1 MFIPLDRKPDWRT
14 PPVITLLLISINILV
29 FVFLQ
34 AQDQV
39 RENDAFRYYF
49 SSGLAELEIP
59 RYIQYLNR
67 HSDSHIAIN
76 PANELDAREQKVIYK
91 HLMSNGRFLQALSTA
106 HVIAPDD
113 PAYAVWQGLRR
124 GFDNRLQSIIT
135 YRYSLKPYIAD
146 PLTTF
151 TSIFLHA
158 DLGHLLGN
166 MVFLLLF
173 GFILELSL
181 GGIVLLLVFIACGIS
196 ANLVTIVI
204 TPNSAQWITGASG
217 AITGLAGLYAILY
230 GMRKIRFFY
239 SLIFYFDYI
248 RAPAIIML
256 PVWLLYEFAY
266 SLIAP
271 DSVNTVTHIGGL
283 LGGILAGLIIKHSP
297 LPIHGR
303 QEETHT
309 SVDFETEFQ
318 TAMTALS
325 NSELDKACDK
335 FRQLLEIKPADPRIL
350 LKLFHIAKARTDR
363 TSAKYYIRLLLNQ
376 SETDPQLLRD
386 QQRSFLEYLELMQG
400 EPDLP
405 AELLAETG
413 IRFCAA
419 GFVESSDKILA
430 LLIRQKPTQ
439 EKIPVLL
446 LLLATRY
453 HKSGKPEKSRQYKQ
467 LLTRHFADSPEAHTI
482 RQTLPGL

>member
-34 AQDQV
+34 GQDQV
-39 RENDAFRYYF
+39 REDDAFRYYF

-59 RYIQYLNR
+59 RYVQYLNR
-67 HSDSHIAIN
+67 HNSNHIAIS
-76 PANELDAREQKVIYK
+76 PANELSSHEQKVIYK
-91 HLMSNGRFLQALSTA
+91 HLMGNGRFLQALNKSQIIT
-106 HVIAPDD
+106 PGD
-113 PAYAVWQGLRR
+113 PVYAVWQGLRR
-124 GFDNRLQSIIT
+124 GFDNRLQNIFS
-135 YRYSLKPYIAD
+135 YRYSLKPYVAD

-181 GGIVLLLVFIACGIS
+181 GSILLLLVFIGCGIS
-196 ANLVTIVI
+196 ANLVTIAI

-217 AITGLAGLYAILY
+217 AITGLASLYAILY

-239 SLIFYFDYI
+239 SLIFYFDYV

-271 DSVNTVTHIGGL
+271 GSVNTVTHIGGL
-283 LGGILAGLIIKHSP
+283 LGGVVAGLIIKYSP
-297 LPIHGR
+297 LQIHGR
-303 QEETHT
+303 GEATQA
-309 SVDFETEFQ
+309 SLDFETEFQ
-318 TAMTALS
+318 QAMTALS
-325 NSELDKACDK
+325 HSELDKACDK
-335 FRQLLEIKPADPRIL
+335 FMQLLKIKPAEPRIL
-350 LKLFHIAKARTDR
+350 LKLFHIAKARIDQ
-363 TSAKYYIRLLLNQ
+363 TSAQHYIQLLLTQ
-376 SETDPQLLRD
+376 SGTDPQLLRD
-386 QQRSFLEYLELMQG
+386 QQRSFLEYLQLTQG
-400 EPDLP
+400 KPDLP

-430 LLIRQKPTQ
+430 LLIRQDPTQ
-439 EKIPVLL
+439 KKIPVLL

-453 HKSGKPEKSRQYKQ
+453 HKSGNPEKSRQYKQ

-482 RQTLPGL
+482 QQTLPGL